1 MYCFAWLVRENQF
14 ENVANV
20 TNKVLD
26 DEGSEAGENG

>member
-1 MYCFAWLVRENQF
+1 MFVCENQF

-26 DEGSEAGENG
+26 DESEAGENG

>member
-1 MYCFAWLVRENQF
+1 MFVCENQF

-26 DEGSEAGENG
+26 DDESEAGENG